1 MFVHNFNFSLF
12 INIMSPTP
20 QQQYDNAYEEAQ
32 KLGVTL
38 DSHFDDG
45 TGPNF
50 EGNYNSDLYKNYIK
64 YKTLDEVLRNE
75 QKCQQGTLQDEA
87 GTSICTSGDKL
98 FGTALVNDYKKA
110 KSDYYNLRANNK
122 LNAIDQED
130 LTEDEKRIIDN
141 NGPWGNSAQTEA
153 NNISA
158 ENVTAMAN
166 WIWNRKKPVI
176 NDLIRNIDASIQY
189 YEAQHVY
196 NGRLKGVDDMQ
207 KIYNKNIIEEKD
219 KLMDKKNI
227 FSRLSEY
234 NMREE
239 NDFNEILPWLRL
251 GYWILFGIIIYFLFK
266 SNLWKN
272 VKVYAFLLALLL
284 IPALLPV
291 ITTQLNKEL
300 HNSKLKSIYIGYII
314 LGIILVYGLYFTGNL
329 PFVSDIS
336 SPSENLLPGNI
347 DLPKPP
353 MPPVPPPRMPK
364 PPMPPIP
371 SK

>member
-1 MFVHNFNFSLF
+1 MA
-12 INIMSPTP
+12 PTTN
-20 QQQYDNAYEEAQ
+20 QLYNKAYEDA
-32 KLGVTL
+32 KKMNVTL

-50 EGNYNSDLYKNYIK
+50 ENNYNSDLYKKYIR
-64 YKTLDEVLRNE
+64 YKTLDDVLKRE
-75 QKCQQGTLQDEA
+75 QECQKGTLQDKNNQ
-87 GTSICTSGDKL
+87 SICTSEDKF
-98 FGTALVNDYKKA
+98 FGTALVNDYKEA
-110 KSDYYNLRANNK
+110 KEAYYKQRASNK
-122 LNAIDQED
+122 LNDTDDKD
-130 LTEDEKRIIDN
+130 LTQQQMESIDSK
-141 NGPWGNSAQTEA
+141 GPWGSAAQTEA
-153 NNISA
+153 TNIST
-158 ENVTAMAN
+158 ENINAMAE
-166 WIWNRKKPVI
+166 WIWNKKKPII

-207 KIYNKNIIEEKD
+207 KIYNKNIMEEKD

-266 SNLWKN
+266 TNLWKN

-284 IPALLPV
+284 IPALLPT
-291 ITTQLNKEL
+291 ITTHLNKEL

-329 PFVSDIS
+329 PFVSDIES
-336 SPSENLLPGNI
+336 SSGNLSPGNV

-353 MPPVPPPRMPK
+353 SAPVPPPNMPK
-364 PPMPPIP
+364 PPPPASAP
-371 SK
+371 KPM

>member
-1 MFVHNFNFSLF
+1 
-12 INIMSPTP
+12 MSPTP
-20 QQQYDNAYEEAQ
+20 DQQYNKAYEEA
-32 KLGVTL
+32 KNLGVTL
-38 DSHFDDG
+38 DSHFDAG

-50 EGNYNSDLYKNYIK
+50 DNNLNTDLYKKYIK

-75 QKCQQGTLQDEA
+75 QKCQEGNYVGCETDRF
-87 GTSICTSGDKL
+87 
-98 FGTALVNDYKKA
+98 FGTALAEDYKIAKA
-110 KSDYYNLRANNK
+110 DYYNLRANKK
-122 LNAIDQED
+122 LNSTDGKEMD
-130 LTEDEKRIIDN
+130 TRTMEIIDSK
-141 NGPWGNSAQTEA
+141 GPWGEQARTEA

-158 ENVTAMAN
+158 KNVTAMAD
-166 WIWNRKKPVI
+166 WLWNKKKPVI

-284 IPALLPV
+284 IPALLPA
-291 ITTQLNKEL
+291 ITTQINKEL

-329 PFVSDIS
+329 PFVSDITT
-336 SPSENLLPGNI
+336 SPAGNLSPPNI

-353 MPPVPPPRMPK
+353 MPTVPPPSSMPK
-364 PPMPPIP
+364 PQMPPMPP
-371 SK
+371 K

>member
-1 MFVHNFNFSLF
+1 
-12 INIMSPTP
+12 MSPTP
-20 QQQYDNAYEEAQ
+20 DQLYNKAYEEA
-32 KLGVTL
+32 KKINVTL
-38 DSHFDDG
+38 DSHFSSP
-45 TGPNF
+45 GPNF
-50 EGNYNSDLYKNYIK
+50 ENNYNSDLYKKYIR
-64 YKTLDEVLRNE
+64 YKTLDDVLKRE
-75 QKCQQGTLQDEA
+75 QDCQKGNLQNEA
-87 GTSICTSGDKL
+87 GTSICTPENKF
-98 FGTALVNDYKKA
+98 FGTALVNDYKAAKA
-110 KSDYYNLRANNK
+110 DYYNQRASKK
-122 LNAIDQED
+122 LNDS
-130 LTEDEKRIIDN
+130 DENTLSSDDIRIIDEK
-141 NGPWGNSAQTEA
+141 GPWGSAASTEA
-153 NNISA
+153 TNISA
-158 ENVTAMAN
+158 ENVAAMAE
-166 WIWNRKKPVI
+166 WIWNNKKPVI

-251 GYWILFGIIIYFLFK
+251 GYWILFGIIIFFLFK

-284 IPALLPV
+284 IPALLPA
-291 ITTQLNKEL
+291 ITTHLNKEL

-329 PFVSDIS
+329 PFVSDIQS
-336 SPSENLLPGNI
+336 SSGNLSPGNI
-347 DLPKPP
+347 DLPKPS
-353 MPPVPPPRMPK
+353 MPPIPPPPSMPK
-364 PPMPPIP
+364 PPMPPVSP
-371 SK
+371 PKPM